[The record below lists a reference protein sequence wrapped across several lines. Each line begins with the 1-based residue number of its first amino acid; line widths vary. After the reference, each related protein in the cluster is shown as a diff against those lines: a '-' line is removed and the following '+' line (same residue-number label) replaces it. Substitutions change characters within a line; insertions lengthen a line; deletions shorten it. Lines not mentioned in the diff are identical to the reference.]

1 MVSFLF
7 ASHIRIA
14 TRKLR
19 RLTKGMPDFR
29 SRHSYSGLDASPAY
43 EGSASF
49 SRLTSVSQPGSFGT
63 LRRVCPV
70 FTHNVC
76 ISAREVPT
84 SAKGQLPFRVSHP
97 YRDQQAVLRMKR
109 TLRVLKDD
117 GLSSGPTAPRYPSS
131 FTNPEICYASIALIR
146 KTCGF
151 KNETHASRAEDD
163 GLSSGPTASRY
174 PSSFT
179 NPEISYASIAL
190 NRKTCGFPHVRTR
203 VL

>member
-1 MVSFLF
+1 MV
-7 ASHIRIA
+7 
-14 TRKLR
+14 TMMMMTKYEDLR
-19 RLTKGMPDFR
+19 TDFR

-49 SRLTSVSQPGSFGT
+49 PRPTFVSQPASFIL

-84 SAKGQLPFRVSHP
+84 SAKGQLPFRVSRP

-117 GLSSGPTAPRYPSS
+117 GLSSGPPAPRYPSS
-131 FTNPEICYASIALIR
+131 FTNPEINSPPGTSKLVSGGSLISV
-146 KTCGF
+146 F
-151 KNETHASRAEDD
+151 SHS
-163 GLSSGPTASRY
+163 
-174 PSSFT
+174 
-179 NPEISYASIAL
+179 
-190 NRKTCGFPHVRTR
+190 
-203 VL
+203 